1 MILGS
6 HGEVRGA
13 KGTCSCALLQETDT
27 EHLELRG
34 SRLEVSNLGAQV
46 DRDGLLHRQTNTLQN
61 LAEARLSWALNVM
74 SKAQQ
79 RGRQ

>member
-13 KGTCSCALLQETDT
+13 KGTCLCALLQETET
-27 EHLELRG
+27 EHLELQG

-46 DRDGLLHRQTNTLQN
+46 DRDGLLHRLF
-61 LAEARLSWALNVM
+61 
-74 SKAQQ
+74 
-79 RGRQ
+79 